1 MMMVN
6 SQSIIA
12 LNWKWLKVLLTRF
25 LRFDFRVFALTSIFP
40 SLIQLTQRLGAV
52 HSQQVDVIQR
62 NLTPSLAIPPLDSFS
77 SLVESR
83 KISFVMFIDYFL
95 MLLLGTHRSLLM
107 IFLNF

>member
-1 MMMVN
+1 MIKSASYKILEIWFSCVCVN
-6 SQSIIA
+6 I
-12 LNWKWLKVLLTRF
+12 
-25 LRFDFRVFALTSIFP
+25 DFSL

-95 MLLLGTHRSLLM
+95 MLLLGGTHRSLLM
-107 IFLNF
+107 IFLHF